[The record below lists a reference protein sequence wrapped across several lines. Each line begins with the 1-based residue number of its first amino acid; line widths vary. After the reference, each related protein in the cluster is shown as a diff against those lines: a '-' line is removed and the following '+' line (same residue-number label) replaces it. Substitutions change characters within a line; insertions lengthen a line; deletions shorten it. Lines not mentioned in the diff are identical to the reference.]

1 MSNNISRGQGG
12 ASMANVTV
20 YVKEGCPYC
29 ARLINDLKDE
39 KVDYTE
45 INITYDRDALK
56 KIKKEYQADKVPV
69 LVKGDEVT
77 VGYKS
82 GLG

>member
-1 MSNNISRGQGG
+1 MSGI
-12 ASMANVTV
+12 TV

-29 ARLINDLKDE
+29 ARLIKDLKDR

-45 INITYDRDALK
+45 INITYDREAYKKLK
-56 KIKKEYQADKVPV
+56 EEYKADRVPV
-69 LVKGDEVT
+69 LVEGDKIT

-82 GLG
+82 GQG

>member
-1 MSNNISRGQGG
+1 MDR
-12 ASMANVTV
+12 VTV

-29 ARLINDLKDE
+29 ASLIKDLKD
-39 KVDYTE
+39 KNMDYTE
-45 INITYDRDALK
+45 INITYDREAHKKLK
-56 KIKKEYQADKVPV
+56 EEYKADRVPV
-69 LVKGDEVT
+69 LVEGNKVT

>member
-1 MSNNISRGQGG
+1 
-12 ASMANVTV
+12 MAKVTV

-29 ARLINDLKDE
+29 DRLIKDLENE
-39 KVDYTE
+39 KVDFAK
-45 INITYDRDALK
+45 INITYDRDAWKKLK
-56 KIKKEYQADKVPV
+56 VEYQADRVPV
-69 LVKGDEVT
+69 LVEGNKVT